1 MALRDRAGE
10 RLMRR
15 LAAAILAAAIAAPIL
30 AAPGRARS
38 ATPRSVPPAALP
50 ILGTR
55 LSEFPSGEGK
65 VLADK
70 ACLQCH
76 GADLPRQQR
85 LTEKQWTAEV
95 EKMMR
100 WGAELSADDK
110 NALIGYL
117 SAHFGSGNDAF
128 VPLDVAPLSES
139 RPAH

>member
-1 MALRDRAGE
+1 
-10 RLMRR
+10 MRR
-15 LAAAILAAAIAAPIL
+15 LAGIAFAVTIAATAL
-30 AAPGRARS
+30 GAPRK
-38 ATPRSVPPAALP
+38 TPKPSPSSALP
-50 ILGTR
+50 VLGTR
-55 LSEFPSGEGK
+55 LSEFPAGEGK

-85 LTEKQWTAEV
+85 LTEKQWTSVV

-100 WGAELSADDK
+100 WGAELNADDK

-117 SAHFGSGNDAF
+117 SAHFGPNNDTF
-128 VPLDVAPLSES
+128 VPLDAAPLSES